1 MLFFRKKEKE
11 LEKLIIRHIQLVEQ
25 TLSKFSSL
33 VDDYLNRDKQ
43 FKEEAHTIHN
53 LEREADSIRRKV
65 AMKLSEG
72 AFLPIYREDY
82 IVLLE
87 LIDKIANKVES
98 TSDFIVLTRPRIP
111 DFLIAGIKKMVK
123 ATLECFVPLENIYE
137 LFQKN
142 LDDVLAAAA
151 RVEKKEQ
158 EVDRIQWD
166 LIKAV
171 FKSDLSMAEKIL
183 FKELIDNIA
192 AISDRIENVS
202 DRFEIM
208 VVKRSI

>member
-1 MLFFRKKEKE
+1 MLFFGKKEKE
-11 LEKLIIRHIQLVEQ
+11 VEKLIIEHIELVKQ

-43 FKEEAHTIHN
+43 FKEEAHTIHT
-53 LEREADSIRRKV
+53 LERKADSIRREV
-65 AMKLSEG
+65 AMKLSKG

-82 IVLLE
+82 VVLLE
-87 LIDKIANKVES
+87 LIDKVANKVES
-98 TSDFIVLTRPRIP
+98 ASDLIVLTRPRIP
-111 DFLIAGIKKMVK
+111 DFLVGGIKRMVA
-123 ATLECFVPLENIYE
+123 ATLECFGPLEDIYE

-142 LDDVLAAAA
+142 LDDVLATAAK
-151 RVEKKEQ
+151 VEKQEQ
-158 EVDRIQWD
+158 EVDKIQWD

-171 FKSDLSMAEKIL
+171 FKSELSMGEKML
-183 FKELIDNIA
+183 LKELIDEMA

>member
-1 MLFFRKKEKE
+1 MLFFGKKEKE
-11 LEKLIIRHIQLVEQ
+11 VEKLIIEHIELVKQ

-43 FKEEAHTIHN
+43 FKEEAQTIHI
-53 LEREADSIRRKV
+53 LEHEADSIRRAV

-111 DFLIAGIKKMVK
+111 DFLVSGIKEMVR
-123 ATLECFVPLENIYE
+123 ATLECFGPLEDLYE

-142 LDDVLAAAA
+142 LDEVLATAAT
-151 RVEKKEQ
+151 VEKKEQ

-171 FKSDLSMAEKIL
+171 FKSELPMGDKLL
-183 FKELIDNIA
+183 FKELIDNMA

-208 VVKRSI
+208 ADKRSI

>member
-1 MLFFRKKEKE
+1 MLFFGKKEKE
-11 LEKLIIRHIQLVEQ
+11 VEKLIIEHIELVKQ

-33 VDDYLNRDKQ
+33 VNDYLNRDKQ
-43 FKEEAHTIHN
+43 FKEEAHTIHT
-53 LEREADSIRRKV
+53 LERQADSVRRAV

-87 LIDKIANKVES
+87 LVDMIANKVES
-98 TSDFIVLTRPRIP
+98 ASDLIVLTRPRIP
-111 DFLIAGIKKMVK
+111 DFLVNGIKQIVA
-123 ATLECFVPLENIYE
+123 ATLECFGPLEDIYE

-142 LDDVLAAAA
+142 LDDVLATAAK
-151 RVEKKEQ
+151 VEKQEQ

-171 FKSDLSMAEKIL
+171 FKSELSMGEKML
-183 FKELIDNIA
+183 LKELIDNVA